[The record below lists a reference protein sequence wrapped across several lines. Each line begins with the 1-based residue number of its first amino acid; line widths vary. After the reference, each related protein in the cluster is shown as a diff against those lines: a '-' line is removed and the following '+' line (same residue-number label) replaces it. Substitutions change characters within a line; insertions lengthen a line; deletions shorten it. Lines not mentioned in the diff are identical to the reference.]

1 MADEY
6 DFVVVGAGSAGSTLA
21 SRLTEND
28 DVSVLVL
35 EAGGDEL
42 PENVAVPY
50 LWYTLFGTPIDWGYL
65 SVPQEALAGRQTY
78 EPRGKAPGGS
88 SNLYIMMH
96 IRGHPSD
103 YDRWAAAGADGW
115 SYADCV
121 PYFEKLEQVL
131 PLQHAGEN
139 GPNPT
144 SQAFIDASVELGH
157 PRLDGFNDGDMNG
170 TGWHRINVR
179 EGRRF
184 STKEGYL
191 DPARGRP
198 NLTVDFNA
206 HTT

>member
-1 MADEY
+1 M
-6 DFVVVGAGSAGSTLA
+6 L
-21 SRLTEND
+21 L
-28 DVSVLVL
+28 L
-35 EAGGDEL
+35 EAGQDEL
-42 PENVAVPY
+42 PENAAVPF

-65 SVPQEALAGRQTY
+65 STPQDALDGRQTY

-121 PYFEKLEQVL
+121 PYFDKLEQTL

-144 SQAFIDASVELGH
+144 SQAFIDACLELGH
-157 PRLDGFNDGDMNG
+157 PRLDSFNGGDMNG

-179 EGRRF
+179 DGAPLLDEGGVPRPGARPRR
-184 STKEGYL
+184 T
-191 DPARGRP
+191 
-198 NLTVDFNA
+198 
-206 HTT
+206 